1 MGANG
6 YEIRHGLMSEAKDL
20 LLQQWHHRCQIEHA
34 AAEYEKRRPVE
45 VPLPSL
51 KEMLEVAE
59 TFYAFVQ
66 RKD

>member
-20 LLQQWHHRCQIEHA
+20 LLQQWHHRCQIEQA